1 MALHRFKR
9 EPALYSIPI
18 RNLKPKKPQAKRKPS
33 FLPLPLHTAFKEFI
47 MANILFI
54 DNFDSF
60 TYNLVDEFRN
70 LGHKVTI
77 YRNNVSADDIVAQL
91 NQLEDAVLVLSPG
104 PGAPS
109 EAGCMP
115 ELIQKVK
122 GHTPIIGICLGHQ
135 AIVEAYGGTV
145 AGAGD
150 IVHGKVAMM
159 THNNHP
165 VYQGLPSPF
174 AIARYHSLVATHVS
188 DELVVNAE
196 VSGLVMSVVHENH
209 KVCGFQFHPESIMT
223 TYGQTLLANAIEWA
237 LQPITE
243 NAH

>member
-1 MALHRFKR
+1 
-9 EPALYSIPI
+9 
-18 RNLKPKKPQAKRKPS
+18 
-33 FLPLPLHTAFKEFI
+33 

-70 LGHKVTI
+70 LGHRVTI
-77 YRNNVSADDIVAQL
+77 YRNNVSASDIVKQL
-91 NQLEDAVLVLSPG
+91 DALDDAVLVLSPG

-109 EAGCMP
+109 DAGCMP
-115 ELIQKVK
+115 ELIQQVK
-122 GHTPIIGICLGHQ
+122 GRTPIIGICLGHQ

-159 THNNHP
+159 THNDHP

-196 VSGLVMSVVHENH
+196 VDGLVMSVVHENH

-237 LQPITE
+237 LQPID
-243 NAH
+243 NADVSTSKI